1 MKIKRNILNQLLSEQ
16 DRAEVSILLGPRQV
30 GKTYLLLE
38 LCNIYKNNGLRT
50 KYYNLEIPSHSIEF
64 NKNDNELFEMLT
76 TDVDIVFFDEFHY
89 LKNASKLFKA
99 IYDSDKKIKIYASG
113 SSSIEIHKHLQESLA
128 GRRLVTKIFPLSLD
142 EYKQKKALSHV
153 DNYLVYGGLPE
164 LVHFNNKDEQMRI
177 LREILETYIQKDI
190 KSLIKEENIRAFNNL
205 LYLIAENQ
213 GSIVQLSNLA
223 SEVGLSSKTISHHL
237 SILENTYVIYP
248 LHSYSKNLGNELKKS
263 HKYFLYDSG
272 IRNAM
277 LKDFGNPS
285 HREDKGALYE
295 SLIMTELFK
304 QLKPNMELKFWR
316 TKQGDEVDFVI
327 LINRK
332 PYLIEVKTSLSGIE
346 IPAGIRK
353 FINKYPETIGAT
365 VFCLQRK
372 PSIIYQNIEIR
383 FLRHED
389 VINFLSNYV

>member
-30 GKTYLLLE
+30 GKTFLLLE

-64 NKNDNELFEMLT
+64 NKNENELFEMLT
-76 TDVDIVFFDEFHY
+76 ADVDVVFIDEFHY

-128 GRRLVTKIFPLSLD
+128 GRRLVTRIFPLSLG
-142 EYKQKKALSHV
+142 EYKQKEALSHV
-153 DNYLVYGGLPE
+153 DNYLVYGGLPG

-223 SEVGLSSKTISHHL
+223 SKVGLSSKTISHHL

-248 LHSYSKNLGNELKKS
+248 LHSYSRNLGNELKKS
-263 HKYFLYDSG
+263 HKYFLYDNG
-272 IRNAM
+272 IRNAI
-277 LKDFGNPS
+277 LKDFANPGN
-285 HREDKGALYE
+285 REDKGILYE

-332 PYLIEVKTSLSGIE
+332 PYLIEVKTSHSGIE

-372 PSIIYQNIEIR
+372 PSILYQNKEIR
-383 FLRHED
+383 FLKHED